1 MKVISTKCERV
12 SNGINAET
20 KLDLEIPGKRV
31 YLYVNFHCGKSETYS
46 VTQKSILAI
55 TDDDYES
62 IEKYDDLEEAKESR
76 FYPYFEELT
85 TLVEEQ

>member
-1 MKVISTKCERV
+1 MKVISTKCENV

-31 YLYVNFHCGKSETYS
+31 YLYVNFHCGAVETYS
-46 VTQKSILAI
+46 VTQKSILGI
-55 TDDDYES
+55 TDGDYEA
-62 IEKYDDLEEAKESR
+62 IEKYGDLEEAKESQ
-76 FYPYFEELT
+76 FYPYFEKLT